1 MDSDFFYSARTLFY
15 KALSLLF
22 ATFSYSLSDLILPSE
37 IATPI
42 VKYASPKVSSDG
54 FPINIDISISRYN
67 LILSLNEL
75 LISPQFTSTI
85 LDEDNKQTSR
95 KKLKNCYYQGK
106 LEPFE
111 YDGTKFHDWR
121 AGISLCQGLQ
131 GHFGNSMDGYIV
143 ILPNVTNSTTV
154 HQQHYL
160 HHVLESGTRFTHPVN
175 PLRVNFFDNSFNIG
189 QQQQLAE
196 FPFIELQV
204 VNDKCIYDSYG
215 KDVDRLEF
223 NNAIV
228 INEVDFLYNSLGIDV
243 ILISIVTW
251 KTKNMVDAYD
261 DIDKMLFSFGLYN
274 LQYRPYKYDIAVL
287 LSSFQIGYC
296 AGIAQNGG
304 ACGKYNV
311 VFVGTDVSNLHF
323 IAATV
328 AHEIG
333 HTLGMK
339 HDEEFPDDECTC
351 NDTTGYCIMTKE
363 GDGYNIPEEWSSCSQ
378 RTAKRA
384 LKNSE
389 YRCLYIMFGG
399 VESGL
404 KTKNKICRI
413 FELEL
418 SIIYVFLLD
427 YR

>member
-1 MDSDFFYSARTLFY
+1 MDSDFSFGAQTLFY
-15 KALSLLF
+15 EALSVLF
-22 ATFSYSLSDLILPSE
+22 ATFSNSLSDLILPSE

-42 VKYASPKVSSDG
+42 VKYASPKVSNDG

-67 LILSLNEL
+67 LILSLNVL

-95 KKLKNCYYQGK
+95 KKLKNCYYQGQ

-111 YDGTKFHDWR
+111 YDGTIFHDWN
-121 AGISLCQGLQ
+121 AVISLCKGLQ

-143 ILPNVTNSTTV
+143 ILPNVTNYTTV
-154 HQQHYL
+154 HQQHHL
-160 HHVLESGTRFTHPVN
+160 HHVLKSGTRFTFRVN
-175 PLRVNFFDNSFNIG
+175 PLKVNFSDNSFNRG

-204 VNDKCIYDSYG
+204 VNDKYIYDSHG
-215 KDVDRLEF
+215 KDVDSLEF
-223 NNAIV
+223 YNAIV
-228 INEVDFLYNSLGIDV
+228 INEVDLLYNSLGIDV
-243 ILISIVTW
+243 TLISIVTW

-261 DIDKMLFSFGLYN
+261 DIDKVLVSFGLYN
-274 LQYRPYKYDIAVL
+274 LQYIPYRYDIAVL
-287 LSSFQIGYC
+287 LSSFQIEDS
-296 AGIAQNGG
+296 AGIAQSGG
-304 ACGKYNV
+304 ACGKFNV
-311 VFVGTDVSNLHF
+311 VFVGTDATNLHF
-323 IAATV
+323 IAVTM

-333 HTLGMK
+333 HSLGMK
-339 HDEEFPDDECTC
+339 HDEEFPDGECTY
-351 NDTTGYCIMTKE
+351 GILEKCIMTTE
-363 GDGYNIPEEWSSCSQ
+363 SDGYNIPEKWSSCSQ

-384 LKNSE
+384 LRNPE
-389 YRCLYIMFGG
+389 YNCLYIMFGG
-399 VESGL
+399 VESVL
-404 KTKNKICRI
+404 KTKDKICRI

>member
-1 MDSDFFYSARTLFY
+1 MDSDFSYSARTLYY

-22 ATFSYSLSDLILPSE
+22 ATFSNSLSDFILPSE

-42 VKYASPKVSSDG
+42 VNYASPKVSSDG

-95 KKLKNCYYQGK
+95 KKLRNCYYQGK

-111 YDGTKFHDWR
+111 YDGTKFHDWS
-121 AGISLCQGLQ
+121 AAISLCQGLQ
-131 GHFGNSMDGYIV
+131 GHFGDSMDGYIV
-143 ILPNVTNSTTV
+143 ILPHVTNYTTV

-160 HHVLESGTRFTHPVN
+160 HHVLESGTRFTFPVN
-175 PLRVNFFDNSFNIG
+175 PLKVNFSDNSFNIG
-189 QQQQLAE
+189 KQQQLAE
-196 FPFIELQV
+196 HPFIELQI
-204 VNDKCIYDSYG
+204 VNDKYIYDSHG
-215 KDVDRLEF
+215 KNVDKLEY

-261 DIDKMLFSFGLYN
+261 DVRKMLLSFALYN
-274 LQYRPYKYDIAVL
+274 LKYKPYKYDVAVL
-287 LSSFQIGYC
+287 FSSFQIKESL
-296 AGIAQNGG
+296 GISYSGG
-304 ACGKYNV
+304 ACGKFNV
-311 VFVGTDVSNLHF
+311 AFVGIWVQDLNF
-323 IAATV
+323 IAVTM

-339 HDEEFPDDECTC
+339 HDEEFLDGECTC
-351 NDTTGYCIMTKE
+351 NDPTGKCIMTTE
-363 GDGYNIPEEWSSCSQ
+363 GDSYNVPQKWSSCSQ

-384 LKNSE
+384 LNNSE

-399 VESGL
+399 VESVL
-404 KTKNKICRI
+404 ISSCI
-413 FELEL
+413 FEFEL
-418 SIIYVFLLD
+418 SIYIFLLD
-427 YR
+427 Y